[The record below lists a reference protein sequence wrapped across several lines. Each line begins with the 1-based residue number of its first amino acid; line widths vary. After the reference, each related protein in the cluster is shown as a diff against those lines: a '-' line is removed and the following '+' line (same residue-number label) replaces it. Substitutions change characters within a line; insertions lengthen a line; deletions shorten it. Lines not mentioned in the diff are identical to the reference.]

1 MCGIAGIV
9 SKQTQ
14 RPLHTYL
21 DSMSKK
27 LRHRGPDD
35 EGFLL
40 FSNNSI
46 SLSYGDD
53 TPVVVKEFNSL
64 YKPTSHI
71 HTNSEPAQFGLVHRR
86 LSILDL
92 SPLGHQPQCLND
104 SEIYI
109 TFNGEI
115 YNYIEIRNELREKG
129 YTFTTESDT
138 EVLLNAY
145 KEWGIECLSHFN
157 GMWSFVLY
165 DTKKQ
170 QLFGARDRF
179 GVKPLYYSSNEE
191 YFVFASEPKAIVG
204 LPFVS
209 SAIHTD
215 SLFDYLVYGLKD
227 IQEQTFFQD
236 IKEIRPSSY
245 FIYNLS
251 SNTFAVSQYYSL
263 QTNLEW
269 EKFSRERFLNHSKN
283 IQELFFSAVDLR
295 LRSDV
300 TVGSALSGGLDSSA
314 IVSTIRRLI
323 NIRNYNHVGVHQKVF
338 TVTHPNLPINEQHW
352 AEIVAKHTSAEMH
365 TISPTSTTFKDDIEK
380 LVYTQDIP
388 FDSTAIYAQYM
399 VMKLAKSHNVTVL
412 LDGQG
417 ADEVFGGYQQYY
429 RGFFAEMLKKLKI
442 PRFLYE
448 YENLD
453 NSPVDAKF
461 VQFSMAKLLRSK
473 FLPTF
478 LKSKTTRGYIKEFTY
493 IQDDFWSSHSH
504 RISEHSEMMYPT
516 SLNEMLL
523 NSMTRSGLLSL
534 LRYEDRNSM
543 SFSIES
549 RTPFADDTP
558 LIEYVFG
565 ISSSYKIVQGWS
577 KALLRQSMIDIIPNE
592 NRLRKDKVAFATP
605 EYTWLIE
612 NKEYLQSFFTATL
625 SEYFNVQKLIQDWDS
640 ILQSQKKEGITM
652 IWRFINVAIWMKVFA
667 K

>member
-9 SKQTQ
+9 SKQSSHS
-14 RPLHTYL
+14 LHTYL
-21 DSMSKK
+21 DVLSKK

-40 FSNNSI
+40 YNDTSI
-46 SLSYGDD
+46 SLHFGDD
-53 TPVVVKEFNSL
+53 TPETVREFRSNYQPSSPL
-64 YKPTSHI
+64 HSH
-71 HTNSEPAQFGLVHRR
+71 TFPSTLGLVHRR

-92 SPLGHQPQCLND
+92 SPLGHQPQCLQDDNV
-104 SEIYI
+104 YI

-115 YNYIEIRNELREKG
+115 YNYIEIRNELKDKG
-129 YTFTTESDT
+129 YQFYTESDT
-138 EVLLNAY
+138 EVLLNSY
-145 KEWGIECLSHFN
+145 KEWGKDCLSHFN
-157 GMWSFVLY
+157 GMWSFVIF
-165 DTKKQ
+165 DKKKQ
-170 QLFGARDRF
+170 ILFGARDRF
-179 GVKPLYYSSNEE
+179 GVKPLYYYSKSD
-191 YFVFASEPKAIVG
+191 YFVFASEPKAIVA

-209 SAIHTD
+209 STLHND

-227 IQEQTFFQD
+227 VQEQTFFND
-236 IKEIRPSSY
+236 VKEIRPSNY
-245 FIYNLS
+245 FIYDLKSHTLS
-251 SNTFAVSQYYSL
+251 IEKYYSL
-263 QTNLEW
+263 HSNLDW
-269 EKFSRERFLNHSKN
+269 EKFSRERFLTHSKN

-314 IVSTIRRLI
+314 IVCAIRRLI
-323 NIRNYNHVGVHQKVF
+323 NLRNYRQVGVHQKVF
-338 TVTHPNLPINEQHW
+338 TVTHPDFSINEQHW
-352 AEIVAKHTSAEMH
+352 AEIVANHAQAEMH
-365 TISPTSTTFKDDIEK
+365 TITPTPATFQQDIEH
-380 LVYTQDIP
+380 LVYAQDIP

-417 ADEVFGGYQQYY
+417 ADELFGGYQQYY
-429 RGFFAEMLKKLKI
+429 RGFFAEMIKKLAF
-442 PRFLYE
+442 PRFFYE

-453 NSPVDAKF
+453 NAPVDAKF

-473 FLPTF
+473 LLPSF
-478 LKSKTTRGYIKEFTY
+478 LKSKTTRSYVKEFAY
-493 IQDDFWSSHSH
+493 INDDFWSSHSH
-504 RISEHSEMMYPT
+504 RISTYSEMMYPT
-516 SLNEMLL
+516 SLNEMLHT
-523 NSMTRSGLLSL
+523 SMTQSGLLSL

-558 LIEYVFG
+558 LIEYVFN
-565 ISSSYKIVQGWS
+565 IPSSYKIVQGWS

-605 EYTWLIE
+605 EYHWLNE
-612 NKEYLQSFFTATL
+612 NKEYLQSFITDSL
-625 SEYFNVQKLIQDWDS
+625 SEYFDVNSLLRDWDS
-640 ILQSQKKEGITM
+640 LLHNQNKQGITM
-652 IWRFINVAIWMKVFA
+652 IWRFINVAIWLKVFA